1 MTTERPDWH
10 TSSYSAGGQNCVE
23 VREHGQGADVR
34 DSQYRDGTQLTFTP
48 QEWTVF
54 VTELRNGWL

>member
-10 TSSYSAGGQNCVE
+10 TSSHSAGGQNCVE

-34 DSQYRDGTQLTFTP
+34 DSQNPDGTQLSFTP
-48 QEWTVF
+48 QEWTAF
-54 VTELRNGWL
+54 VAELRRGRL

>member
-10 TSSYSAGGQNCVE
+10 TSSYSAGAQNCVE

-34 DSQYRDGTQLTFTP
+34 DSQNRDGACLEFTADAWTAFIVDLRGGQL
-48 QEWTVF
+48 
-54 VTELRNGWL
+54 

>member
-10 TSSYSAGGQNCVE
+10 TSSYSAGAQNCVE

-34 DSQYRDGTQLTFTP
+34 DSQNRDYASLTFGADA
-48 QEWTVF
+48 WTVF
-54 VTELRNGWL
+54 VADLRGGRL